1 MQQINL
7 EMYVIQTIA
16 ESLIHLKA
24 MSLFNF
30 VDIFSEVA
38 LHPIQT
44 NKEELLCKV
53 KEMGT

>member
-53 KEMGT
+53 KEIGT